1 MPIFVSDSLILRLLS
16 IFGGVFM
23 KVSKMLL
30 ATGVVLSAGVFL
42 SACGKSSSSTT
53 TYSYVYASD
62 PDSLNY
68 LTTNR
73 ATTSDVITNLVDGLL
88 ENDEYGNLVPSL
100 AESWTVSQDGLTYTY
115 KLRKDAKWF
124 NVDGE
129 EVASVK
135 AQDFVT
141 GLKYVADQKSEALY
155 LIQDSI
161 SGLDAYVKG
170 DEKDF
175 SKVGVKAVDD
185 YTVQYTL
192 TRPEP
197 YWNSKTTNNI
207 LFPVNEEFL
216 KSKGKDFGSVDP
228 SSILYNGPFLLKSLT
243 SKSSMEFVKNPNYY
257 DKDKVSLEHVK
268 LTYYDGSDQE
278 SLIRNFSDGAYSGA
292 RLYPNTSGFAAV
304 KKKYA
309 DNILY
314 SPQDATSYYFNFNF
328 NRQSYNHTSKTS
340 DDQKNATKEAVLNK
354 DFRQAVNFALD
365 RTSYGAQSNGK
376 DGATKLLRN
385 TLVPPTFVQIGDQ
398 TFGQVVAS
406 KLVNYGTEWANID
419 LTDAQDAYYNPE
431 KAKARFAKAKEALE
445 SKGVQ
450 FPIHLDLPVDQA
462 DKVSIQWASSVKQ
475 SIESTLGAEN
485 VVIDLQKISVDDLNN
500 ITYFANTAAQK
511 DYDFYTGG
519 WTADYQDPSTYLDT
533 LNVNN
538 GASLQNFG
546 FEPGQDMDKMKELGL
561 DTYTKMLEEANAETT
576 DVKVRYEKYA
586 DAQAWLLDSGI
597 IMPTIS
603 GGGSPSVSKSKPFSR
618 AYSLVGIKGS
628 GFNFKYTKLRSEI
641 VTTKEYEEAKKKWQE
656 KTIESN
662 KKVQEELADHI
673 EKK

>member
-1 MPIFVSDSLILRLLS
+1 MKASKWLI
-16 IFGGVFM
+16 
-23 KVSKMLL
+23 
-30 ATGVVLSAGVFL
+30 ATGVALSAGL
-42 SACGKSSSSTT
+42 LLTACSQSSSSTNNYT
-53 TYSYVYASD
+53 YVYSSD

-68 LTTNR
+68 LATNR
-73 ATTSDVITNLVDGLL
+73 ATTGDVISNLVDGLF
-88 ENDEYGNLVPSL
+88 ENDKYGNLVPSI
-100 AESWTVSQDGLTYTY
+100 AKSWTVSKDGLTYTY
-115 KLRKDAKWF
+115 KLRDDAKWYTS
-124 NVDGE
+124 DGE
-129 EVASVK
+129 EYAEVK

-141 GLKYVADQKSEALY
+141 GLKYAADENSEAIY
-155 LIQDSI
+155 LVQDSVK
-161 SGLDAYVKG
+161 GLDAYIKG
-170 DEKDF
+170 EDKNFDN
-175 SKVGVKAVDD
+175 VGVKAIDD
-185 YTVQYTL
+185 HTLQYTL

-197 YWNSKTTNNI
+197 YWNSKTTSTI

-216 KSKGKDFGSVDP
+216 KAEGSNFGSVKP
-228 SSILYNGPFLLKSLT
+228 SSILYNGPYLLKSLT
-243 SKSSMEFVKNPNYY
+243 SKSVMEFVKNPNYY
-257 DKDKVSLEHVK
+257 DKDNVTLDSIK
-268 LTYYDGSDQE
+268 LTYYDGNDQE
-278 SLIRNFSDGAYSGA
+278 ALIRNFSDGVYSTA
-292 RLYPNTSGFAAV
+292 RLYPNSSGFASV

-340 DDQKNATKEAVLNK
+340 NDQKNATKEAVLNK

-519 WTADYQDPSTYLDT
+519 WSADYQDPSTYLDT

-656 KTIESN
+656 KTLESN
-662 KKVQEELADHI
+662 KKAQEELADHI

>member
-1 MPIFVSDSLILRLLS
+1 
-16 IFGGVFM
+16 
-23 KVSKMLL
+23 
-30 ATGVVLSAGVFL
+30 
-42 SACGKSSSSTT
+42 
-53 TYSYVYASD
+53 
-62 PDSLNY
+62 
-68 LTTNR
+68 
-73 ATTSDVITNLVDGLL
+73 
-88 ENDEYGNLVPSL
+88 
-100 AESWTVSQDGLTYTY
+100 
-115 KLRKDAKWF
+115 
-124 NVDGE
+124 
-129 EVASVK
+129 
-135 AQDFVT
+135 
-141 GLKYVADQKSEALY
+141 
-155 LIQDSI
+155 
-161 SGLDAYVKG
+161 
-170 DEKDF
+170 
-175 SKVGVKAVDD
+175 
-185 YTVQYTL
+185 
-192 TRPEP
+192 
-197 YWNSKTTNNI
+197 
-207 LFPVNEEFL
+207 
-216 KSKGKDFGSVDP
+216 
-228 SSILYNGPFLLKSLT
+228 
-243 SKSSMEFVKNPNYY
+243 MEFVKNPNYY
-257 DKDKVSLEHVK
+257 DKDKVSLENVK

-462 DKVSIQWASSVKQ
+462 DKVGIQWASSVKQ

-519 WTADYQDPSTYLDT
+519 WSADYQDPSTYLDT

-628 GFNFKYTKLRSEI
+628 GFNFKYTKLRNEI

-656 KTIESN
+656 KTLKSN
-662 KKVQEELADHI
+662 QKAQEELADHI

>member
-1 MPIFVSDSLILRLLS
+1 MKASKWLI
-16 IFGGVFM
+16 
-23 KVSKMLL
+23 
-30 ATGVVLSAGVFL
+30 ATGVALSAGL
-42 SACGKSSSSTT
+42 LLTACSQSSSSTNNYT
-53 TYSYVYASD
+53 YVYSSD

-68 LTTNR
+68 LATNR
-73 ATTSDVITNLVDGLL
+73 ATTGDVISNLVDGLF
-88 ENDEYGNLVPSL
+88 ENDKYGNLVPSI
-100 AESWTVSQDGLTYTY
+100 AKSWTVSKDGLTYTY
-115 KLRKDAKWF
+115 KLRDDAKWYTS
-124 NVDGE
+124 DGE
-129 EVASVK
+129 EYAEVK

-141 GLKYVADQKSEALY
+141 GLKYAADENSEAIY
-155 LIQDSI
+155 LVQDSVK
-161 SGLDAYVKG
+161 GLDAYIKG
-170 DEKDF
+170 EDKNFDN
-175 SKVGVKAVDD
+175 VGVKAIDD
-185 YTVQYTL
+185 HTLQYTL
-192 TRPEP
+192 ARPEP
-197 YWNSKTTNNI
+197 YWNSKTTSTI

-216 KSKGKDFGSVDP
+216 KAEGSNFGSVKP
-228 SSILYNGPFLLKSLT
+228 SSILYNGPYLLKSLT
-243 SKSSMEFVKNPNYY
+243 SKSVMEFVKNQNYY
-257 DKDKVSLEHVK
+257 DKDNVTLDSIK
-268 LTYYDGSDQE
+268 LTYYDGNDQE
-278 SLIRNFSDGAYSGA
+278 ALIRNFSDGAYSGA

-340 DDQKNATKEAVLNK
+340 DAQKNATKEAVLNK

-376 DGATKLLRN
+376 DGATKQLRN

-519 WTADYQDPSTYLDT
+519 WSADYQDPSTYLDT

-546 FEPGQDMDKMKELGL
+546 FEPGQDMEKMKELGL

-656 KTIESN
+656 KTLESN
-662 KKVQEELADHI
+662 KKAQEELADHI

>member
-1 MPIFVSDSLILRLLS
+1 M
-16 IFGGVFM
+16 
-23 KVSKMLL
+23 
-30 ATGVVLSAGVFL
+30 
-42 SACGKSSSSTT
+42 
-53 TYSYVYASD
+53 
-62 PDSLNY
+62 
-68 LTTNR
+68 
-73 ATTSDVITNLVDGLL
+73 
-88 ENDEYGNLVPSL
+88 
-100 AESWTVSQDGLTYTY
+100 
-115 KLRKDAKWF
+115 
-124 NVDGE
+124 
-129 EVASVK
+129 K

-586 DAQAWLLDSGI
+586 DAQAWLLESGI

-656 KTIESN
+656 KTLESN
-662 KKVQEELADHI
+662 KKAQEELADHI

>member
-1 MPIFVSDSLILRLLS
+1 
-16 IFGGVFM
+16 M

-42 SACGKSSSSTT
+42 SACGKSAFSTT

-73 ATTSDVITNLVDGLL
+73 ATTSDVITNLVDGLM

-304 KKKYA
+304 KKKYE

-462 DKVSIQWASSVKQ
+462 DKVGIQWASSVKQ

-519 WTADYQDPSTYLDT
+519 WSADYQDPSTYLDT

-546 FEPGQDMDKMKELGL
+546 FDPGQDMDKMKELGL

-628 GFNFKYTKLRSEI
+628 PFNFKYTKLRSEI
-641 VTTKEYEEAKKKWQE
+641 VTSKEYEEAKKKWQE
-656 KTIESN
+656 KTLESN
-662 KKVQEELADHI
+662 KKAQEELADHI